1 MAAFVWHITQI
12 GDCRS
17 AAALELSAWGMSR
30 VSTPFMVEAEEETQK
45 TEMRRIGR
53 LRVTQEIRKDARD
66 TRS

>member
-17 AAALELSAWGMSR
+17 VAALELSAWGMSR
-30 VSTPFMVEAEEETQK
+30 MSAPFMVEVEEEITK
-45 TEMRRIGR
+45 TEVRRNGR
-53 LRVTQEIRKDARD
+53 LRVTQEIRQTRE